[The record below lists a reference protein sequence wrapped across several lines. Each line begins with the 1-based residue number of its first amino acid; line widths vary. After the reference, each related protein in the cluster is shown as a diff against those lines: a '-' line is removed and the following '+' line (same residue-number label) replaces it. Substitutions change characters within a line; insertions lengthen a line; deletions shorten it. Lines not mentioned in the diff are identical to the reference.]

1 MIEIQEDNEMYGY
14 ISGMT
19 DNNDI
24 SFCPRCGAEIMEFY
38 GDGTAECE
46 ECGYHFGVV
55 ECEEQNSEI
64 KRRKRIYER

>member
-1 MIEIQEDNEMYGY
+1 MDIRLNWNLGGNEMYGY
-14 ISGMT
+14 INGMT

-55 ECEEQNSEI
+55 ECEE
-64 KRRKRIYER
+64 